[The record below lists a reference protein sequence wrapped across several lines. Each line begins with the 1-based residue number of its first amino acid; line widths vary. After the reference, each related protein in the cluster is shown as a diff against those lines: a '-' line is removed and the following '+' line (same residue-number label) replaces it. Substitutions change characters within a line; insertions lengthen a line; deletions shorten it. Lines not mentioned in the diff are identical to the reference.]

1 MTFNV
6 FNAIKHPMESESCFK
21 VGIAEV
27 IVSSLKDNL
36 DHLETSLIYGDSPDI
51 VDDEAREYV
60 L

>member
-1 MTFNV
+1 
-6 FNAIKHPMESESCFK
+6 MESESCLK

-36 DHLETSLIYGDSPDI
+36 DPLETSLIYGDSHDI